1 MEKAQKPQ
9 IITGV
14 PQDPDSKLMVQKST
28 PLYALWR
35 SDLSLADLKILDT
48 YLARINSHDP
58 THRTVH
64 LEKGQIEKLLGVKK
78 INAQDLKARVRHLC
92 TAVAVDDPTRTKAF
106 RMISLFEE
114 ADCAQDEDGLWQID
128 LTCSAPARKYI
139 FNVEHLGYLRYA
151 LRSVAHLKSRY
162 SYILFLYL
170 ERNRHMHT
178 TWEIGFEELKNLLC
192 CEKEETYREFY
203 RFNDRLLKRCHKELT
218 EKTECQFTYQP
229 VKRGRKVVGVR
240 FSLRTAASQLEGQ
253 MSFDGMEAPPG
264 AGPEKAGQYSSEAL
278 AYLAEACGYEFSEEQ
293 VQVLFDLILRLLPH
307 DRQNGLERFHYLR
320 QKYNLMLMY
329 STKDKISN
337 RFNYLKTAI
346 EKDLLKGGAF

>member
-1 MEKAQKPQ
+1 MDEVQESLVL
-9 IITGV
+9 TGL
-14 PQDPDSKLMVQKST
+14 PPDPESKMMVQKST

-35 SDLSLADLKILDT
+35 SELSLADLKILDT

-58 THRTVH
+58 THRTVR

-92 TAVAVDDPTRTKAF
+92 TAVAVDDPGQSRAF

-114 ADCAQDEDGLWQID
+114 ADCAQDEDGLWQVD

-151 LRSVAHLKSRY
+151 LHSVAHLRSRY

-170 ERNRHMHT
+170 ERNRRMHAV
-178 TWEIGFEELKNLLC
+178 WEIGFNELKHLLC
-192 CEKEETYREFY
+192 CEKEETYKEFY

-218 EKTECQFTYQP
+218 EKTECQFSYEP
-229 VKRGRKVVGVR
+229 VRRGRKVAGVR
-240 FSLRTAASQLEGQ
+240 FSLRTSGRRPRGAEVQAS
-253 MSFDGMEAPPG
+253 FPG
-264 AGPEKAGQYSSEAL
+264 AERAAPYRSETL
-278 AYLAEACGYEFSEEQ
+278 AFLAEACGYEFSEEEL
-293 VQVLFDLILRLLPH
+293 QVLFDLILQLLPC

-329 STKDKISN
+329 SAKDKILN
-337 RFNYLKTAI
+337 RFGYLKTSI
-346 EKDLLKGGAF
+346 ERDIAKAGGR